1 MRDVAFVQD
10 PGKPGKSH
18 PSNSSDRI
26 GKRRCNHRLELQVQA
41 ASEQGHRTHKKAS
54 PQQVLRFNSE
64 GYSESSLRNINWL
77 VKKLSTHDAL
87 RLLEI
92 QQELISLLIT
102 HGQGNIF
109 A

>member
-10 PGKPGKSH
+10 PGKPGKSN
-18 PSNSSDRI
+18 PTVQTA
-26 GKRRCNHRLELQVQA
+26 LENVVVTIAWNYRYRQLQSRDIA
-41 ASEQGHRTHKKAS
+41 LTKKAS
-54 PQQVLRFNSE
+54 PQQALRFNSE
-64 GYSESSLRNINWL
+64 GYSESSHRNMNWL
-77 VKKLSTHDAL
+77 VKKLSNHDAM